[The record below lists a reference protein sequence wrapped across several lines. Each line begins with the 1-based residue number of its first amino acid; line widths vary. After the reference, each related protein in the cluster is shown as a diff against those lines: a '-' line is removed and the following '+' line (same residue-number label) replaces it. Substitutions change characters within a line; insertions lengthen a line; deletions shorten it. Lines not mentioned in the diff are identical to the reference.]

1 MTQDLVEKTTAD
13 KTREEK
19 PSKEPAIRSIARA
32 LHVMQAIN
40 RHGALSMTQI
50 SKAVGIPYP
59 TACRVVYTLVKEGVI
74 EREASRKYYR
84 PTALS
89 QSLSCG
95 YQESARLVAIAR
107 PHIVELTKE
116 IWWPVSIA
124 TRVGPMMV
132 IQYST
137 HAMTTLTYSD
147 YNPGYSL
154 PIVSSASGMA
164 YLAFSGDKE
173 RENIIEQLKR
183 SSIDE
188 EETRLLNNLRNL
200 HFDMILKDGYASFIK
215 NPGKTSSI
223 AVPLYEYGQ
232 IAATMA
238 LAFFSSALR
247 VEDAFEKHKKLILDT
262 QQKINEDLMNPD
274 LFPPPTA

>member
-1 MTQDLVEKTTAD
+1 MTQDTEI
-13 KTREEK
+13 K
-19 PSKEPAIRSIARA
+19 PVKEQAIRSIARA

-40 RHGALSMTQI
+40 RHGALTMTQI
-50 SKAVGIPYP
+50 SNAVGIPYP

-74 EREASRKYYR
+74 ERETSRKYYR

-107 PHIVELTKE
+107 PHIVALTKE
-116 IWWPVSIA
+116 TWWPVSIA

-132 IQYST
+132 IQDST

-147 YNPGYSL
+147 YNPGYAL

-164 YLAFSGDKE
+164 YLAFSHEAE
-173 RENIIEQLKR
+173 RHNIIEQLKR

-188 EETRLLNNLRNL
+188 NEKRLIKNLRDLQFN
-200 HFDMILKDGYASFIK
+200 MIHSDGYASFIK
-215 NPGKTSSI
+215 NPHTKDPGKTSSI
-223 AVPLYEYGQ
+223 AVPIFENGVV
-232 IAATMA
+232 IATMT
-238 LAFFSSALR
+238 LVFFSSALR
-247 VEDAFEKHKKLILDT
+247 VKDAYTKYEALIKDT
-262 QQKINEDLMNPD
+262 QRKIQNDLATKQI
-274 LFPPPTA
+274 FSAAEAS